1 MGRMTPT
8 TKTAKKTDR
17 RPPAA
22 RPTAHVP
29 TVLPRQVVALRGGDI
44 AYVDQG
50 DGNGNHDVPAA
61 LFVHGVLVNADL
73 WRNVIWDVA
82 DVRRCI
88 APDLPAHGASPAP
101 DASGPRAGDLSLT
114 GLAAML
120 DELCDH
126 LGLDQV
132 DVVANDT
139 GGAVSQVFA
148 ARYPHRIRTLTL
160 TNCDVYDNFPPE
172 IFKPFVELAAAGE
185 FGPLVAAMA
194 GDAALARSESGF
206 GMGYAEPDALP
217 DDLLTSY
224 LGPFVAD
231 QGKGLERLLTAS
243 SAAELMAVEPLLAEL
258 HAPAQVAW
266 GTGDLF
272 FEPSWADRLAEMIP
286 GVERV
291 TLIRDAMLF
300 WPDER
305 AADLVPLL
313 RDFWEAHA

>member
-1 MGRMTPT
+1 MTPP
-8 TKTAKKTDR
+8 TKTDQT
-17 RPPAA
+17 PPARDVA
-22 RPTAHVP
+22 
-29 TVLPRQVVALRGGDI
+29 TVLPRQVVSLSVGDI

-50 DGNGNHDVPAA
+50 DGNGGQDAPAA

-88 APDLPAHGASPAP
+88 APDLPAHGASPVSDGSDGATP
-101 DASGPRAGDLSLT
+101 DLSLN
-114 GLAAML
+114 GLADML
-120 DELCDH
+120 DELCER
-126 LGLDQV
+126 LGLNQV

-160 TNCDVYDNFPPE
+160 TNCDVHDNFPPE
-172 IFKPFVELAAAGE
+172 IFKPFVALAEAGE
-185 FGPLVAAMA
+185 FGPLVAVMA
-194 GDAALARSESGF
+194 GDPVLARSETGF
-206 GMGYAEPDALP
+206 GMGYAHPDELP
-217 DDLLTSY
+217 DELLTSF

-231 QGKGLERLLTAS
+231 QGKGLERFLTAS
-243 SAAELMAVEPLLAEL
+243 TATELMAVEPLLAEV

-266 GTGDLF
+266 GTGDIF
-272 FEPSWADRLAEMIP
+272 FEPSWAQRLADMIP

-291 TLIRDAMLF
+291 TLIPDAMLF